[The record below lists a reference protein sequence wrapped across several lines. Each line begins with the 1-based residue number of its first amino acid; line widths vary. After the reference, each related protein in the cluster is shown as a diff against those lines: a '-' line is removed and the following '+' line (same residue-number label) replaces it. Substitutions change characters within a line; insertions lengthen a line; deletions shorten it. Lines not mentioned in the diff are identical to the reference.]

1 MKKISLF
8 KSLALFGAVGLTSV
22 CVVETALLM
31 HKNSGQP
38 GDPQV
43 GDAINLS
50 TYNNYILAVNIEYDE
65 APSNEEIR
73 NLLKK
78 DGIRM
83 NSETPIKFTNIE
95 DLLVTVNGIDKTFS
109 VSTCNN
115 SPDYVEGS
123 SAIMHYVTPTKT
135 NITSI
140 IGNDPTV
147 YLDDK
152 FEDETLTK
160 TNVLN
165 SLKSSYPSLNINQLN
180 VT

>member
-1 MKKISLF
+1 MKKISLL
-8 KSLALFGAVGLTSV
+8 KSLALLGAVGLTSV
-22 CVVETALLM
+22 CVAETALLI
-31 HKNSGQP
+31 HKNSN
-38 GDPQV
+38 PQV
-43 GDAINLS
+43 GDAIDLS
-50 TYNNYILAVNIEYDE
+50 TYNNYILAVNIEYDD

-78 DGIRM
+78 EGIQL

-95 DLLVTVNGIDKTFS
+95 DLLVTVNGADKTFS

-135 NITSI
+135 NISSI
-140 IGNDPTV
+140 IGNNPIV
-147 YLDDK
+147 YLDDR

-160 TNVLN
+160 KNILN
-165 SLKSSYPSLNINQLN
+165 SLQSSYPALNINQLN